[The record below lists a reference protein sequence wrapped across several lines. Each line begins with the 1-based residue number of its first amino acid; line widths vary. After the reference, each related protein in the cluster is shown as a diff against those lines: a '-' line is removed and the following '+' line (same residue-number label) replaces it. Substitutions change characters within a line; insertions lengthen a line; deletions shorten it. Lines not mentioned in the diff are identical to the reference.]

1 MCNDVYIAGG
11 GNPMR
16 TPPYPIAPTYKTL
29 TAAAAQSCK
38 QRHTKAWLAYKGHIM
53 KVQRVEWHS
62 YQLVYEYEIND
73 AEIEDKFGD
82 IEIFREK
89 LASDDEDFDD
99 VYEYIMEEQDPV
111 ECYDWQYSQIKGG
124 YETEWYSGE
133 DCIEPRGNKTF

>member
-1 MCNDVYIAGG
+1 MGRSKRGRIEDSEEEDV
-11 GNPMR
+11 PVKR
-16 TPPYPIAPTYKTL
+16 T
-29 TAAAAQSCK
+29 
-38 QRHTKAWLAYKGHIM
+38 
-53 KVQRVEWHS
+53 KVD
-62 YQLVYEYEIND
+62 EIDDAEIDD

>member
-1 MCNDVYIAGG
+1 MCNDVYIACG

-29 TAAAAQSCK
+29 TAAAAQSCT
-38 QRHTKAWLAYKGHIM
+38 QRHTKAWLAYKGHNM

-62 YQLVYEYEIND
+62 YQLVYEYEIAD
-73 AEIEDKFGD
+73 AEIEEKFGD

-99 VYEYIMEEQDPV
+99 VYEYMMEEQDPV
-111 ECYDWQYSQIKGG
+111 ECYEWQYSQIKGG
-124 YETEWYSGE
+124 YETEWYSGD